1 MKAYDLLILVII
13 KNEKQILYME
23 CCLAKVR
30 SIIKSECNGLLN
42 FSPSWPF
49 NIFQSR
55 TVDSIINETLFI
67 STHTFMSCQAHLF
80 LILWHKKINLPQYCD
95 ET

>member
-1 MKAYDLLILVII
+1 MKAFDLLILVII

-30 SIIKSECNGLLN
+30 SIINSECNVL
-42 FSPSWPF
+42 FSSSWPF

-80 LILWHKKINLPQYCD
+80 LILWHIKINNWPQYCD

>member
-23 CCLAKVR
+23 CSLAKVR
-30 SIIKSECNGLLN
+30 SIIKSECNVLLN

-49 NIFQSR
+49 SIFQSC

-67 STHTFMSCQAHLF
+67 ATFMSCQAHLF
-80 LILWHKKINLPQYCD
+80 LIIIMA
-95 ET
+95 